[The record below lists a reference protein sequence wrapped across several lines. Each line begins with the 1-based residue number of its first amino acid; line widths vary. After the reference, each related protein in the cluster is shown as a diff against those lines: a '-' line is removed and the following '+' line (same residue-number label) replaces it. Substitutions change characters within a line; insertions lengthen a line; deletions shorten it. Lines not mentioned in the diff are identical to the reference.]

1 MGVQEEEAS
10 NVHEVMNLLDA
21 GTAMRHVGSTNMN
34 EESSR
39 SHCIFTM
46 ILGKKNMIGT

>member
-1 MGVQEEEAS
+1 MGVQEEAAQ
-10 NVHEVMNLLDA
+10 NIDEVLTLLDA

-39 SHCIFTM
+39 SHCIFTL
-46 ILGKKNMIGT
+46 ILGNIVLFLL